1 MIVTTDIQ
9 TILYKKAQDLGIK
22 NVYKDGDVP
31 EGDVK
36 SERVVVI
43 SNSVEPGTYWK
54 VGFVHV
60 NICVPYR
67 DRLGR
72 SPLKR
77 LNGLERLAIQTLHD
91 TGKFDGTPY
100 TYEVDTTRIEEDRDL
115 KCYYVN
121 ARVLFEVLNIK

>member
-9 TILYKKAQDLGIK
+9 TILYRKAKELGIK
-22 NVYKDGDVP
+22 NVYKEGDVP

-36 SERVVVI
+36 SECVVVI

-54 VGFVHV
+54 AGFVHV
-60 NICVPYR
+60 NICVPNS
-67 DRLGR
+67 DRKGEA
-72 SPLKR
+72 PLKR
-77 LNGLERLAIQTLHD
+77 LNELERLAVQTLHD

-121 ARVLFEVLNIK
+121 ARILFEVLNVK